1 MESYEYYLETYGL
14 GYWPIYDDIAITIDE
29 EMVIFSKWNDQSY
42 LHRLDGPAAVF
53 SSNVTYFCDPNAWYI
68 NNYNVTKEINQWARE
83 NDIDLDNLSD
93 VDKALIKLT
102 WSSYGI

>member
-29 EMVIFSKWNDQSY
+29 KMVIFSKWNDQSY
-42 LHRLDGPAAVF
+42 LHRLDGPAF
-53 SSNVTYFCDPNAWYI
+53 IGHNGSKEWCINDYEVTDEIHKWAKE
-68 NNYNVTKEINQWARE
+68 YN
-83 NDIDLDNLSD
+83 IDLDNLSD
-93 VDKALIKLT
+93 VDKALIKLI